1 MDAQLIDWRF
11 NNHARGPHGFA
22 LGKGVPGD
30 SGRNV
35 MLRWPTHNQRW
46 LIRWLCS
53 VFLQIKSM
61 VLCHYMRV
69 TICVLMPDGRIP
81 RIEFRTN
88 QEVLFIRQFQI
99 SIDLCMPK
107 ETLPKVLTESS
118 ASWWL
123 QVANIKSILIDA
135 PAFQCWTF
143 WCLGC
148 GNVWTIPSFATPSGG
163 HVHQVSQKSV
173 SSCQWKGWEPQVYRT
188 CLVMTLRKKMPLRT
202 QMRVLGWDMARVWAV
217 PSGMQRLRDEPLQ
230 QDFHQNGSWSSFFL
244 GQWVLLWLAR

>member
-35 MLRWPTHNQRW
+35 MLRWPTHNRDAW
-46 LIRWLCS
+46 FVDCVVSFFRLNLWHC
-53 VFLQIKSM
+53 
-61 VLCHYMRV
+61 V
-69 TICVLMPDGRIP
+69 TICVSLFASWCRWKNSSYRIP
-81 RIEFRTN
+81 NESRSLIHQTISD
-88 QEVLFIRQFQI
+88 LF
-99 SIDLCMPK
+99 DLCMPK
-107 ETLPKVLTESS
+107 ETRPKVLTESS

-173 SSCQWKGWEPQVYRT
+173 SSCQWRGENRGST
-188 CLVMTLRKKMPLRT
+188 GLVWSWHWGKKCHSAPRC
-202 QMRVLGWDMARVWAV
+202 A
-217 PSGMQRLRDEPLQ
+217 S
-230 QDFHQNGSWSSFFL
+230 
-244 GQWVLLWLAR
+244 